1 MKRRYGLLGVIT
13 LSLARRIPRGSSPR
27 RSLSLN
33 PAMANQERRIPGSV
47 LAPLILVAIRQSFDD
62 LGAPLAL
69 LRLYGLYDML
79 SIHRIYPRYAHHP
92 SYISSTPGRDERAS
106 LSQGRRLSLWRR
118 RCRANRASPERTR
131 G

>member
-79 SIHRIYPRYAHHP
+79 IIHRIYPRLRDVTNGPRCLKGVVFLYGGDDVALTEHHLNVLADRHP
-92 SYISSTPGRDERAS
+92 
-106 LSQGRRLSLWRR
+106 
-118 RCRANRASPERTR
+118 
-131 G
+131 